1 VSKAKIAKRE
11 QNEPREAVSNRR
23 KFLTKAP
30 VIAAAAAA
38 AAAVAGPA
46 SAPAQAAQADGKP
59 AKKVF
64 WSGGKKPEKTPL
76 FSPAVA
82 YGNLLFISGIGA
94 HFEGDIK
101 AHTKHV
107 LDEIKKK
114 LEECGSSME
123 KVLKVNVYLNDL
135 KDYQAMNEVFL
146 GSFGAEPGV
155 RTTIAAAGG
164 IPGNSLVEI
173 DCIAYI

>member
-1 VSKAKIAKRE
+1 MATK
-11 QNEPREAVSNRR
+11 SNRR
-23 KFLTKAP
+23 KFLTQAP
-30 VIAAAAAA
+30 VIAAAAA
-38 AAAVAGPA
+38 VA
-46 SAPAQAAQADGKP
+46 SAPTMAAAQTNA
-59 AKKVF
+59 AVKKVF
-64 WSGGKKPEKTPL
+64 WSGGKPPEKPPL
-76 FSPAVA
+76 FSPAVS
-82 YGNLLFISGIGA
+82 YGGLLFISGIGA

-107 LDEIKKK
+107 LDEIQKK

-135 KDYQAMNEVFL
+135 KDYTAMNEVFM
-146 GSFGAEPGV
+146 GRFGKEPGV
-155 RTTIAAAGG
+155 RTTIAPAGG

>member
-1 VSKAKIAKRE
+1 MAK
-11 QNEPREAVSNRR
+11 SNRR
-23 KFLTKAP
+23 AFLKKGPA
-30 VIAAAAAA
+30 VAV
-38 AAAVAGPA
+38 AAAVAAPA
-46 SAPAQAAQADGKP
+46 SVLAQGTAADKP
-59 AKKVF
+59 VKTVHYA
-64 WSGGKKPEKTPL
+64 SGKKPEKTPL
-76 FSPAVA
+76 FNGVVS
-82 YGNLLFISGIGA
+82 YGNLVFISGIGA

-107 LDEIKKK
+107 LDEIQKN
-114 LEECGSSME
+114 LERVGSSME

-135 KDYQAMNEVFL
+135 KDYAGMNEMFL
-146 GSFGAEPGV
+146 GRFGPEPGV